1 MKIDLLRKAERV
13 NSGEGIISDSG
24 LDCFYNICPDAEK
37 TRRFLE
43 IVSAPLT
50 KACEVVYRQEV
61 LRDFLDIPGLFER
74 LRLLSGRMDE
84 VRAALEKNR
93 RERNSTAG
101 SEAAQA
107 QCRVCASLLKEIL
120 LAVKKL
126 GETEDVRS
134 EGLTELVSWA
144 RELSG
149 RTEYQALLKLCGKL
163 EYRSASLPTDIRIK
177 LDGRIESAELVE
189 HRFSEPEPKQ
199 SLIGRLFG
207 QKTVEQK
214 ISARVEVTPVG
225 DVYER
230 LGTIPF
236 RELASE
242 LDNAARQLL
251 EPFDDLCGTLD
262 FYEVATRYHEFLKS
276 RGVSVVFPTFSD
288 GERITGLYDLKL
300 LTEKAASE
308 VIPRDVPRAGKIIIR
323 GANSSGK
330 TVFLRSVAAARLMA
344 QAGLPIP
351 AESAE
356 MRIYRRIVMFCAGES
371 HEDGIGDF
379 EREVARM
386 AEIVNSELRGTLVLM
401 NEVFQTT
408 AFEDGA
414 AALSGA
420 LGYFGRAG
428 ADYMVTTHLEL
439 GDGLGTVMEFSAGY
453 RAEVF
458 GQ

>member
-13 NSGEGIISDSG
+13 KSGESVIRDSG

-50 KACEVVYRQEV
+50 KACEVVYRQEI

-74 LRLLSGRMDE
+74 ISALSMQVRE
-84 VRAALEKNR
+84 IRAALEKNR

-101 SEAAQA
+101 SEAAQS

-134 EGLTELVSWA
+134 EGLSELIGWA
-144 RELSG
+144 RELSE
-149 RTEYQALLKLCGKL
+149 RAEYQALMKLCGRL
-163 EYRSASLPTDIRIK
+163 EYRSASMPTDIRIK

-207 QKTVEQK
+207 QKTVERK
-214 ISARVEVTPVG
+214 IPARVGVTPVG

-251 EPFDDLCGTLD
+251 EPFDDLCTALD
-262 FYEVATRYHEFLKS
+262 FYGVATRYHEFLKS
-276 RGVSVVFPTFSD
+276 RGVSVVFPAFSED
-288 GERITGLYDLKL
+288 ERINRLYDLKL

-308 VIPRDVPRAGKIIIR
+308 VIPRDIPRAGRIIIR

-330 TVFLRSVAAARLMA
+330 TVFLRSVAAAQLIA

-371 HEDGIGDF
+371 HEDGVGDF
-379 EREVARM
+379 EREVARV
-386 AEIVNSELRGTLVLM
+386 AEIVNSELRGTLVLL

-414 AALSGA
+414 AALAGVLA
-420 LGYFGRAG
+420 YLGRAG
-428 ADYMVTTHLEL
+428 ADYMVTTHLEP

-453 RAEVF
+453 RAEVL
-458 GQ
+458 GK

>member
-1 MKIDLLRKAERV
+1 MKIDLLRASERV
-13 NSGEGIISDSG
+13 KSGESVIRDSG
-24 LDCFYNICPDAEK
+24 LDCFYSICPDAEK

-50 KACEVVYRQEV
+50 KACEIVYRQEI
-61 LRDFLDIPGLFER
+61 LRDFLDISGLFER
-74 LRLLSGRMDE
+74 ISALSGQARE
-84 VRAALEKNR
+84 IRAALEKNR

-107 QCRVCASLLKEIL
+107 QCRVCASLLKEL
-120 LAVKKL
+120 LLVIRKL
-126 GETEDVRS
+126 GETENVRS
-134 EGLTELVSWA
+134 DGLSELVGWA

-149 RTEYQALLKLCGKL
+149 RAECQALMKLCGRL
-163 EYRSASLPTDIRIK
+163 EYRSASMPTDIRIK

-189 HRFSEPEPKQ
+189 HRFNEPEPRR
-199 SLIGRLFG
+199 GFVDRLFR
-207 QKTVEQK
+207 QKTVERR
-214 ISARVEVTPVG
+214 ITAEVGVTPIG

-242 LDNAARQLL
+242 LDNAARQFL
-251 EPFDDLCGTLD
+251 EPFDDLCAALD
-262 FYEVATRYHEFLKS
+262 FYAVAMWYHEFLKS
-276 RGVSVVFPTFSD
+276 RGVSVVFPAFSD
-288 GERITGLYDLKL
+288 DERVTGLYDLKL
-300 LTEKAASE
+300 LTEKAALE
-308 VIPRDVPRAGKIIIR
+308 VIPHDVPRAGKIIIR

-330 TVFLRSVAAARLMA
+330 TVFLRSVAAARLIA

-356 MRIYRRIVMFCAGES
+356 MRIYRRIVMLCAGES
-371 HEDGIGDF
+371 REDGVGDF
-379 EREVARM
+379 EREVARV
-386 AEIVNSELRGTLVLM
+386 AEIVNSELRGTLVLL

-408 AFEDGA
+408 AFGDGA
-414 AALSGA
+414 AALSGV
-420 LGYFGRAG
+420 LGYLGRAG

-439 GDGLGTVMEFSAGY
+439 GDGLGTVMEFSAGH
-453 RAEVF
+453 RSEVL